1 MSWGDW
7 GEGKKKMHKG
17 WWRGEERKCHLV
29 LPLIVLHALAIISI
43 IAILIEMPSGS
54 FFRGERYK
62 GQMKYLPYII
72 AQLLIM
78 KFDSKTALQYVLQL
92 N

>member
-1 MSWGDW
+1 MGRL
-7 GEGKKKMHKG
+7 GRGKKESVQGMME
-17 WWRGEERKCHLV
+17 RGREEVPPCPSPIDVPHV
-29 LPLIVLHALAIISI
+29 LAIISI
-43 IAILIEMPSGS
+43 IAILIEIPSGS
-54 FFRGERYK
+54 LCGGERYK
-62 GQMKYLPYII
+62 GQRSVGYIT